1 MTRIHLGLLGLALCV
16 VAGCSGTTGHL
27 AMATT
32 RDVDLRSID
41 LDPASHA
48 GRHVVGRSCIRVITA
63 VPVGMPKIDAAI
75 DDALRNTDR
84 QVLTDVVIGYE
95 IRDIPFVYG
104 IACYVA
110 EGDAR

>member
-1 MTRIHLGLLGLALCV
+1 MKSGLLGLALCL
-16 VAGCSGTTGHL
+16 ATGCWGTTGHL
-27 AMATT
+27 AVATT

-41 LDPASHA
+41 LDTVSDSE
-48 GRHVVGRSCIRVITA
+48 RHVVGRSCVRVITA
-63 VPVGMPKIDAAI
+63 VPVGMPKIDEAI
-75 DDALRNTDR
+75 EDALRRTDR

-95 IRDIPFVYG
+95 IFDIPFIYG